1 MNKITIIMPPIP
13 PIYYSLLSMES
24 SLRSID
30 YALHSISIVLALIL
44 VWEIVKYLTKVVIA
58 VDNDEG
64 YKALQEEIARLQAII
79 DEKNGYE
86 DMDTKED

>member
-1 MNKITIIMPPIP
+1 
-13 PIYYSLLSMES
+13 MES
-24 SLRSID
+24 S
-30 YALHSISIVLALIL
+30 LHSISIVLLLIL
-44 VWEIVKYLTKVVIA
+44 VWKIVKYLTNVVIA

-64 YKALQEEIARLQAII
+64 YKALNEEIARLQAII

>member
-1 MNKITIIMPPIP
+1 
-13 PIYYSLLSMES
+13 MES

-30 YALHSISIVLALIL
+30 YALHSICIVLLLIL

-64 YKALQEEIARLQAII
+64 YKALKEEIARLQAII